1 MNDMFKLKSLIKED
15 NKIIVFVGTS
25 KNGTSFIV
33 NHLAQIYANSG
44 INTAILDMTRNKNSF
59 YIYTHNNDTMR
70 NITENTMKNLDK
82 GIAEGIKVKNNLTVY
97 TSVPEYP
104 IDTVEPENILT
115 TLVKNHS
122 LILIDCDFE
131 TDPSYFLGS
140 QEICL
145 VQSMDVLTI
154 QPLTKFLYQL
164 TKSKCLDTNKIRV
177 IINKKT
183 KLNALE
189 DKYIVSGLANYNDP
203 MMRYIE
209 PIFDASRVKVNT
221 ISLNEK
227 VYIKY
232 LNGLIDFNISISG
245 YPSKIVREFEE
256 LAKSIYKQH
265 SKKSFISP
273 INIFKSSNKLIDE

>member
-15 NKIIVFVGTS
+15 TKIVAFVGTS

-33 NHLAQIYANSG
+33 NHLAQIFASSR

-59 YIYTHNNDTMR
+59 YIYTRNNDNMR
-70 NITENTMKNLDK
+70 NIAENTMKNLDK

-97 TSVPEYP
+97 TSVPENP
-104 IDTVEPENILT
+104 LDTVEPENILT

-183 KLNALE
+183 KLNALK
-189 DKYIVSGLANYNDP
+189 DKYIVSGLSNYNDP
-203 MMRYIE
+203 MMRYMG
-209 PIFDASRVKVNT
+209 PIFDASRAKVST
-221 ISLNEK
+221 ISLNEE

-232 LNGLIDFNISISG
+232 LNELLECNISTSG
-245 YPSKIVREFEE
+245 YPSKIIKEFKE
-256 LAKSIYKQH
+256 LAKSMYNTNY
-265 SKKSFISP
+265 KKSSIGP
-273 INIFKSSNKLIDE
+273 FKFF